1 MPCNA
6 SHVFHLMLRFEH
18 QDLGSAVHV
27 AIRRMQRHLAG
38 ARPMRQE
45 QQCKD
50 ATCGLEVMHPRR
62 TLELRA
68 QHRAAAR
75 TRMKTA
81 PIAADSNP
89 SSLSL
94 AAAAA
99 GSASP
104 LPVGSGLKAP
114 RGFCGLRVCAA
125 AAQAAEMA
133 ARSSAEESDS
143 IVRSCSAA
151 GLGWISRCGP
161 PHDRLCTRHWRVRRQ
176 CTRVTS
182 ASARHRAQAQAR
194 AQCNAVQ
201 CTRADQ
207 RSCCSFGSEGS
218 RGTAQCGAVSFRP

>member
-6 SHVFHLMLRFEH
+6 SHVLHLMLRFEH

-38 ARPMRQE
+38 ARPMRQ

-62 TLELRA
+62 TLKLRA

-75 TRMKTA
+75 TKMKTA

-94 AAAAA
+94 AAAAD

-104 LPVGSGLKAP
+104 LPVGSGLKAR
-114 RGFCGLRVCAA
+114 RGCFGLRVCAA

-151 GLGWISRCGP
+151 G
-161 PHDRLCTRHWRVRRQ
+161 
-176 CTRVTS
+176 
-182 ASARHRAQAQAR
+182 
-194 AQCNAVQ
+194 
-201 CTRADQ
+201 
-207 RSCCSFGSEGS
+207 
-218 RGTAQCGAVSFRP
+218 